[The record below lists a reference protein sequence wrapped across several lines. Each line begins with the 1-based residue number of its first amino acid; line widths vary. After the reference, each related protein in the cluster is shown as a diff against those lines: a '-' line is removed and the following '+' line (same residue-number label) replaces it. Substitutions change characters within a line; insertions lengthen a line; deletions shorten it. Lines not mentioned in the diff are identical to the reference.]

1 MQKFLKREKIKIRK
15 VSLKD
20 TMFLYNIYNQN
31 VKDNNFFTNK
41 KLDYSEHKLWLKNNI
56 KKNIIFICYNKHKLG
71 YVRFDRIKFK
81 NFKISIAIKNS
92 HKNKGIGKFL
102 LFKSLKKI
110 KLDKF
115 NIYAKIKRSNYASKK
130 FFLSFNFKFVKQN
143 KYMLKYIND

>member
-31 VKDNNFFTNK
+31 VKDQNFFSNQ
-41 KLDYSEHKLWLKNNI
+41 KLNYSEHKLWLKNNI
-56 KKNIIFICYNKHKLG
+56 QKSIIFICYNKRKLG
-71 YVRFDRIKFK
+71 YVRFDRIKFQ
-81 NFKISIAIKNS
+81 NFKVSIAVKNT

-115 NIYAKIKRSNYASKK
+115 NVYAEVKKSNYASKK
-130 FFLSFNFKFVKQN
+130 FFLSCNFKLVKQN
-143 KYMLKYIND
+143 KYILKNKND